1 MKRITTHGRFLA
13 FAAIIAVLT
22 TFTLTSFKSQEKIK
36 IGFLVHDLVSERWK
50 TDMETFANKV
60 EELGGVAITK
70 NAFGDAHTQVAQG
83 KSLID
88 EGVKVLAVVAQD
100 GAILGELVDYAEKAG
115 AKIIAYD
122 RMILNSNLEYYI
134 SYNSISVGELMADY
148 ALKLKPK
155 GNYVIIN
162 GPSTDNNSLLIEQG
176 VKNKLNKH
184 IERGDVKVVFEKE
197 ADAWYALNAMLMMDE
212 FLSSNPDTPIDVI
225 IAAADDLATGAIDA
239 IKSSTNKGAPIVVGQ
254 DATVDACKNIIL
266 GHQTMTIYKPIKKL
280 SSEAAILAMKVAK
293 NEKVEFTAKLN
304 NGKVDVPSILFD
316 PIVITKENLRKTLIA
331 DQHIKEADLR

>member
-1 MKRITTHGRFLA
+1 MKRLITKGSFSALVAMVVFTM
-13 FAAIIAVLT
+13 
-22 TFTLTSFKSQEKIK
+22 FTLTSFKSQEKIK

-176 VKNKLNKH
+176 VKNKLNNH
-184 IERGDVKVVFEKE
+184 IEQGDVKVVFEKE

-239 IKSSTNKGAPIVVGQ
+239 IKSSNKGTPIVLGQ

>member
-1 MKRITTHGRFLA
+1 MKRIMTKISFLVLAAMVVLSA
-13 FAAIIAVLT
+13 FA
-22 TFTLTSFKSQEKIK
+22 LTSFKSQERIK
-36 IGFLVHDLVSERWK
+36 IGFLVHDLVSERWQ
-50 TDMETFANKV
+50 TDMETFANKI

-100 GAILGELVDYAEKAG
+100 GVIVGELVDYAEKAG

-148 ALKLKPK
+148 ALNLKPK

-176 VKNKLNKH
+176 VKNKLKKH
-184 IERGDVKVVFEKE
+184 IERGDVKVIFEKE

-212 FLSSNPDTPIDVI
+212 FLSTNPDTPVDVI
-225 IAAADDLATGAIDA
+225 IAASDDLASGAIDA
-239 IKSSTNKGAPIVVGQ
+239 IKSTSKGTPIVIGQ
-254 DATVDACKNIIL
+254 DATVDACKNIVL
-266 GHQTMTIYKPIKKL
+266 GYQTMTIYKPIKKL
-280 SSEAAILAMKVAK
+280 SNEAAILAMKVAK

-316 PIVITKENLRKTLIA
+316 PIVINKENLRKTLIA
-331 DQHIKEADLR
+331 DQHIEENDLK

>member
-1 MKRITTHGRFLA
+1 MRKAITKRSLLSLAVMFVLTA
-13 FAAIIAVLT
+13 FA
-22 TFTLTSFKSQEKIK
+22 LTSFKPQEKIK

-50 TDMETFANKV
+50 TDMETFANKI

-83 KSLID
+83 KTLID
-88 EGVKVLAVVAQD
+88 EGVKVIAVVSQD

-148 ALKLKPK
+148 SLDLKPK

-162 GPSTDNNSLLIEQG
+162 GPSADNNSLLVKQG
-176 VKNKLNKH
+176 VNNQLKKH
-184 IERGDVKVVFEKE
+184 IESGDVKVIFEEE

-212 FLSSNPDTPIDVI
+212 FLTSNPDETIDVV
-225 IAAADDLATGAIDA
+225 IAASDDLATGAIDA
-239 IKSSTNKGAPIVVGQ
+239 IRSAGRKSPIVVGQ

-280 SSEAAILAMKVAK
+280 SNEAAILAMKVAK
-293 NEKVEFTAKLN
+293 NEKVDFTAKLN

-316 PIVITKENLRKTLIA
+316 PIVIDKENLRKTLIA
-331 DQHIKEADLR
+331 DQHLKENDLK

>member
-1 MKRITTHGRFLA
+1 
-13 FAAIIAVLT
+13 
-22 TFTLTSFKSQEKIK
+22 
-36 IGFLVHDLVSERWK
+36 
-50 TDMETFANKV
+50 
-60 EELGGVAITK
+60 
-70 NAFGDAHTQVAQG
+70 
-83 KSLID
+83 
-88 EGVKVLAVVAQD
+88 
-100 GAILGELVDYAEKAG
+100 VDYAEKAG

-239 IKSSTNKGAPIVVGQ
+239 IKSSTNK
-254 DATVDACKNIIL
+254 DRKSTRLN
-266 GHQTMTIYKPIKKL
+266 
-280 SSEAAILAMKVAK
+280 SSHVKISYAV
-293 NEKVEFTAKLN
+293 
-304 NGKVDVPSILFD
+304 
-316 PIVITKENLRKTLIA
+316 
-331 DQHIKEADLR
+331 